1 MLIVM
6 IADDMEAFL
15 VAWQCGFEVAAHA
28 IDITYAVTLVS
39 KRSVAEPALGK
50 VSKATVNAVE
60 KMQRK

>member
-1 MLIVM
+1 M
-6 IADDMEAFL
+6 
-15 VAWQCGFEVAAHA
+15 AWQCGFEVAAHA